1 MCNDGVLALAGV
13 PSWAPRN
20 AVYLSKIP
28 YCNYNDVTQTQSKFI
43 AVELLTKYVLIGKT
57 KKKIN
62 VIIRAYVHTY

>member
-20 AVYLSKIP
+20 AVYLAKIP

-43 AVELLTKYVLIGKT
+43 AVELLT
-57 KKKIN
+57 
-62 VIIRAYVHTY
+62 